1 MNEIPVGHSNNSL
14 NEGILQNTSRLLVP
28 SSEIFSEEIAFI
40 TSPEEVEQTVIQEN
54 SRKSKKNEFFTG
66 MHSDASNLPELMTPS
81 HFINQE
87 ATFSDSLNPLEQ
99 TQILETWPEN
109 IIIFRKELIYKD
121 SDTYVNF
128 IYNVNSTFN
137 ILKFI
142 C

>member
-1 MNEIPVGHSNNSL
+1 MNKSSIAHSTNSL

-28 SSEIFSEEIAFI
+28 SSEIFNEEVAFI

-66 MHSDASNLPELMTPS
+66 MHSGASNLPELITPS

-87 ATFSDSLNPLEQ
+87 ATFSDSLEQ

-109 IIIFRKELIYKD
+109 IIIFRKELSYKD
-121 SDTYVNF
+121 SDT
-128 IYNVNSTFN
+128 
-137 ILKFI
+137 
-142 C
+142 